1 VTNRRYIPNRGDI
14 VWVDF
19 DPSSGHE
26 QAGKRPAI
34 ILSEHPFNKIIGL
47 ALVAPITSRV
57 RGHGFEVTLSG
68 KNISGVVLCQQVKT
82 MDYDERRLSYI
93 EKAPLNVI
101 NEVLKKVRAIVN

>member
-1 VTNRRYIPNRGDI
+1 LINKQYIPKRGDV

-26 QAGKRPAI
+26 QAGTRPAI
-34 ILSEHPFNKIIGL
+34 ILSEHTFNEIIGL

-57 RGHGFEVTLSG
+57 RGHGFEVVLSG

-82 MDYDERRLSYI
+82 MDYEQRRLSFI
-93 EKAPLNVI
+93 EKAPQKVI
-101 NEVLKKVRAIVN
+101 NEVLKKVRSIVH

>member
-1 VTNRRYIPNRGDI
+1 LNIRRYIPKRGDI

-26 QAGKRPAI
+26 QAGTRPAI

-57 RGHGFEVTLSG
+57 RGHGFEVALSG
-68 KNISGVVLCQQVKT
+68 KKVSGVILCQQIKT

-93 EKAPLNVI
+93 EKAPQDVI
-101 NEVLKKVRAIVN
+101 DEVLNKVRAIVN